1 MCATVEGG
9 GCFPA
14 TPDER
19 VVPGDDKTT
28 QFSGNPAAVDCGGTA
43 VMAWLVLIVSGLL
56 ETVWAVALESSKGFS
71 RLVPSL
77 VFGVA
82 LLLSMGGLAYAMR
95 TIPIGTGYAVWVG
108 IGAVG
113 AALYGMA
120 ALGDPVSVA
129 RIGCLL
135 LIVSG
140 AVGLKVL
147 H

>member
-1 MCATVEGG
+1 
-9 GCFPA
+9 
-14 TPDER
+14 
-19 VVPGDDKTT
+19 
-28 QFSGNPAAVDCGGTA
+28 
-43 VMAWLVLIVSGLL
+43 MAWLVLIVSGFL
-56 ETVWAVALESSKGFS
+56 ETVWAVALESSKGFT

-82 LLLSMGGLAYAMR
+82 VTLSMGGLAYAMR

-113 AALYGMA
+113 TAVYGMA
-120 ALGDPVSVA
+120 VLGDPATVA

-140 AVGLKVL
+140 VVGLKVL

>member
-1 MCATVEGG
+1 
-9 GCFPA
+9 
-14 TPDER
+14 
-19 VVPGDDKTT
+19 
-28 QFSGNPAAVDCGGTA
+28 
-43 VMAWLVLIVSGLL
+43 MAWLVLIVSGLL

-82 LLLSMGGLAYAMR
+82 LLFSMGGLAYAMR

-113 AALYGMA
+113 TAVYGMA
-120 ALGDPVSVA
+120 VLGDAVTMA

-135 LIVSG
+135 LIVCG
-140 AVGLKVL
+140 VVGLKVL

>member
-1 MCATVEGG
+1 
-9 GCFPA
+9 
-14 TPDER
+14 
-19 VVPGDDKTT
+19 
-28 QFSGNPAAVDCGGTA
+28 
-43 VMAWLVLIVSGLL
+43 MAWLVLLLSGFL
-56 ETVWAVALESSKGFS
+56 ETVWAVALESSKGFT

-82 LLLSMGGLAYAMR
+82 LLFSMGGLAYAMR

-113 AALYGMA
+113 TAVYGMA
-120 ALGDPVSVA
+120 VLGDPVTMA

-140 AVGLKVL
+140 VVGLKVL